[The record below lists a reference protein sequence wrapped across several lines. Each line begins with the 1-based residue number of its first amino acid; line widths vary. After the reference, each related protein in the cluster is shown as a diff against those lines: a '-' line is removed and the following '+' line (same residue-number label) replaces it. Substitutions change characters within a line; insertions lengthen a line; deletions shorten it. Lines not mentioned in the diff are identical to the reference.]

1 MEVTFWGTRGSIPV
15 SGPRYVEFGGNTPC
29 LQISLESTT
38 DTVIFDSGSGVREL
52 GVRLIQTKAM
62 HSRTVHLF
70 LTHAHWDH
78 IQGFPFFAP
87 AFLPD
92 FRLNIR
98 CTKDAKSIL
107 ERQMQTPFFPVSLE
121 MMAAVRTFQQ
131 LHADDV
137 VAIGEATVRHI
148 PLPHPQESTAFR
160 VDGHGKSIVFA
171 TDTEH
176 APDHIN
182 ESLKELARDAD
193 VLIYDAQYTT
203 EEYCAGSRAG
213 VTAPSPRP
221 SSSPARP
228 TSRSSSSTA
237 TTPATTTRCCARSRP
252 PPRSTGPT
260 RSPPATACASSC
272 EPRARAVSRAPAPCA
287 ARPRCE
293 PRAHAV
299 SRAPAP
305 CAALAQ

>member
-15 SGPRYVEFGGNTPC
+15 SGSKYAEFGGNTPC

-52 GVRLIQTKAM
+52 GVRLIQTKAN
-62 HSRTVHLF
+62 HSRVVHLF

-92 FRLNIR
+92 FRLNIS

-107 ERQMQTPFFPVSLE
+107 ERQMQTPFFPVSLD
-121 MMAAVRTFQQ
+121 MMAAPRTFALLQPNE
-131 LHADDV
+131 V
-137 VAIGEATVRHI
+137 VAIAEATVRHI

-160 VDGHGKSIVFA
+160 VDERGKSIVFA

-182 ESLKELARDAD
+182 ETLAALAHNAD
-193 VLIYDAQYTT
+193 VLVYDAQYTS
-203 EEYCAGSRAG
+203 EEYRAG
-213 VTAPSPRP
+213 KQGWGHSTFAEAVKLARTANVKKLVLYSHDPGHDDEMLRKIE
-221 SSSPARP
+221 
-228 TSRSSSSTA
+228 
-237 TTPATTTRCCARSRP
+237 
-252 PPRSTGPT
+252 
-260 RSPPATACASSC
+260 ASAQTQY
-272 EPRARAVSRAPAPCA
+272 PNTVA
-287 ARPRCE
+287 ARDGMRIK
-293 PRAHAV
+293 
-299 SRAPAP
+299 
-305 CAALAQ
+305 L

>member
-15 SGPRYVEFGGNTPC
+15 SGSRYAEFGGNTPC

-52 GVRLIQTKAM
+52 GVRLIQTKAS
-62 HSRTVHLF
+62 HSRIVHLF

-87 AFLPD
+87 AFMPD
-92 FRLNIR
+92 FQLNIS

-121 MMAAVRTFQQ
+121 MMAARRSFRL
-131 LHADDV
+131 LHAADV
-137 VAIGEATVRHI
+137 VAIAEATVRHI

-160 VDGHGKSIVFA
+160 VDEHGKSIVFA

-182 ESLKELARDAD
+182 ESLAELARDAD
-193 VLIYDAQYTT
+193 VLVYDAQYTS
-203 EEYCAGSRAG
+203 EEYSAGKQGWGHSTFAEAVKLAR
-213 VTAPSPRP
+213 TAKVKQLVLYSHDPGHDDEMLRKIEAAAQEYWPD
-221 SSSPARP
+221 
-228 TSRSSSSTA
+228 
-237 TTPATTTRCCARSRP
+237 
-252 PPRSTGPT
+252 
-260 RSPPATACASSC
+260 
-272 EPRARAVSRAPAPCA
+272 VCA
-287 ARPRCE
+287 ARDGMRIK
-293 PRAHAV
+293 
-299 SRAPAP
+299 
-305 CAALAQ
+305 L

>member
-1 MEVTFWGTRGSIPV
+1 VEVTFWGTRGSIPV
-15 SGPRYVEFGGNTPC
+15 SGSKYAEFGGNTPC

-52 GVRLIQTKAM
+52 GVRLIQTRAT
-62 HSRTVHLF
+62 HSRIVHLF

-92 FRLNIR
+92 FQLNIS

-121 MMAAVRTFQQ
+121 MMAARRSFRL

-137 VAIGEATVRHI
+137 VAIAEATVRHI

-160 VDGHGKSIVFA
+160 VDEHGKSIVFA

-203 EEYCAGSRAG
+203 EEYCAGKQG
-213 VTAPSPRP
+213 WGH
-221 SSSPARP
+221 
-228 TSRSSSSTA
+228 STFA
-237 TTPATTTRCCARSRP
+237 EAVKL
-252 PPRSTGPT
+252 
-260 RSPPATACASSC
+260 
-272 EPRARAVSRAPAPCA
+272 ARAANVKKLVLYSHDPGHDDEMLRKIEAAAQEHWPDAVA
-287 ARPRCE
+287 ARDGMRIK
-293 PRAHAV
+293 
-299 SRAPAP
+299 
-305 CAALAQ
+305 L